1 MITIKT
7 SVILNKMIPLFKSHY
22 SLGRSILTLE
32 NKEEADDYPDSIIQ
46 IAKQNNLKEIFLVE
60 DNMSSFLEA
69 YTNAK
74 LNNIKLNYGL
84 RVSITES
91 INDKNDESRQKT
103 SKIIIFFRNKKGHE
117 LLTKLFSI
125 AAKSGFYY
133 EPRLDYET
141 LSKNWTDDLILA
153 IPFYD
158 SFIFNNTLRNS
169 ICIPQFNFTKPIVFI
184 EDNDLPFDIIVK
196 NKMEKYAKE
205 NNLELYKV
213 KSIYYNK
220 RKDFKT
226 YLTFRCIN
234 NRSILNKPE
243 LEHMSSNE
251 FSFESY
257 LGTK

>member
-1 MITIKT
+1 
-7 SVILNKMIPLFKSHY
+7 MIPLFKSHY

-32 NKEEADDYPDSIIQ
+32 NKDEADDYPDSIIQ
-46 IAKQNNLKEIFLVE
+46 IAKQNNLKEIFLIE

-69 YTNAK
+69 YTNTK

-84 RVSITES
+84 RISITES
-91 INDKNDESRQKT
+91 INDKSDESRQKT
-103 SKIIIFFRNKKGHE
+103 SKIIIFFKNKKGHE

-125 AAKSGFYY
+125 AAKTGFYY

-141 LSKNWTDDLILA
+141 LNKNWTDDLILA

-184 EDNDLPFDIIVK
+184 ENNDLPFDVIVK
-196 NKMEKYAKE
+196 DKMERYAKE
-205 NNLELYKV
+205 NDLELYKV
-213 KSIYYNK
+213 KSVYYNN

-251 FSFESY
+251 FCFESY
-257 LGTK
+257 LGAK